1 MDEQK
6 NEQRYRSFTLS
17 GGRLPKAITPE
28 AASTTRQSRRALYA
42 FNAAS
47 FSCIA
52 DGMNRR

>member
-28 AASTTRQSRRALYA
+28 AASTRQSRRALYA
-42 FNAAS
+42 CNAAS